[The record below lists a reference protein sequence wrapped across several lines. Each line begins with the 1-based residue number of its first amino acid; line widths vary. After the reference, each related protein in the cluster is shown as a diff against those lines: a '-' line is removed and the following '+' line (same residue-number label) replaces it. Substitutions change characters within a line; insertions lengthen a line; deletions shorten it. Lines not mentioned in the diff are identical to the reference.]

1 MSMSAPEEVV
11 GAFIAAIEAQDI
23 DAAIDL
29 LADDVSYE
37 NMPVSPIVGKDA
49 VRATLEGFLGVAS
62 RVEWPVTRQVTSG
75 STVVNERL
83 DRFRIGED
91 WLELPV
97 AGVFEVDPSGRIC
110 LWRDYFDMAS
120 YTRQLTALTDN
131 H

>member
-1 MSMSAPEEVV
+1 MSTSAPEEVV
-11 GAFIAAIEAQDI
+11 AAFITAIEAKDI

-37 NMPVSPIVGKDA
+37 NVPVSPIVGKDA

-83 DRFRIGED
+83 DRFRIGEG

-120 YTRQLTALTDN
+120 YTRQLAALTDN

>member
-1 MSMSAPEEVV
+1 MSVSAPEEVV

-37 NMPVSPIVGKDA
+37 NMPVSPIAGKDA

-62 RVEWPVTRQVTSG
+62 RIEWPVTRQVTSG

-83 DRFRIGED
+83 DRFQIGD
-91 WLELPV
+91 GWLELPV
-97 AGVFEVDPSGRIC
+97 AGVFEVDSDGRIC

-120 YTRQLTALTDN
+120 YTRQLAALTDN

>member
-1 MSMSAPEEVV
+1 MTPAETVTE
-11 GAFIAAIEAQDI
+11 FIRAIERRDVHHAVTM
-23 DAAIDL
+23 L
-29 LADDVSYE
+29 TDDVSYE

-49 VRATLEGFLGVAS
+49 VRATLERFLGVAS

-83 DRFRIGED
+83 DRFRIGEG

-120 YTRQLTALTDN
+120 YTRQLAALTDN